1 MKVVGISGLHR
12 TIDFKRRMLPGLDE
26 REYRV
31 SQGFDA
37 AAALVIDGRILAAA
51 AEERFS
57 GAKATE
63 RFPIKALQSVLSGGG
78 SGNPTWMSWLTGSPT
93 SRAWQIR
100 RRSTTRNGSR
110 RCI

>member
-63 RFPIKALQSVLSGGG
+63 RFPIKALQYCLSRGGLRESDVDVVAHG
-78 SGNPTWMSWLTGSPT
+78 FAYEPSL
-93 SRAWQIR
+93 ADQAEKYY
-100 RRSTTRNGSR
+100 
-110 RCI
+110 